1 MEIENAQ
8 IQRRRIL
15 LQGVIQGVGLRPFV
29 YREAKQNGLSG
40 LVLNNST
47 GVKIEVEGI
56 PQKIEDF
63 IRSLQDSP
71 PVLARI
77 DEIVVEPIPPQGDK
91 EFIIETSQQGEEQQV
106 MISPDT
112 ATCSECLQELFDPND
127 RRYHYPFINCTNC
140 GPRFSIVQDAPYDRS
155 KTTMAS
161 FIMCSAC
168 AAEYSNPLDRRF
180 HAQPIACLRCGPD
193 IYLLNRKGEKSKQ
206 TNFDAI
212 ITAAQKLAKGEILA
226 IKDWAVIILLVMR

>member
-1 MEIENAQ
+1 MGIDYLQ
-8 IQRRRIL
+8 RQRRRIL
-15 LQGVIQGVGLRPFV
+15 LQGIIQGVGLRPFV

-106 MISPDT
+106 MISPD
-112 ATCSECLQELFDPND
+112 
-127 RRYHYPFINCTNC
+127 
-140 GPRFSIVQDAPYDRS
+140 
-155 KTTMAS
+155 
-161 FIMCSAC
+161 
-168 AAEYSNPLDRRF
+168 
-180 HAQPIACLRCGPD
+180 
-193 IYLLNRKGEKSKQ
+193 
-206 TNFDAI
+206 
-212 ITAAQKLAKGEILA
+212 
-226 IKDWAVIILLVMR
+226 